1 MPPSLAKRWGEV
13 LRVADDGP
21 HVVVEEVGLA
31 GDGLAREDVVA
42 AR

>member
-13 LRVADDGP
+13 LRVADEGP
-21 HVVVEEVGLA
+21 QVLAEEVGLA
-31 GDGLAREDVVA
+31 GDGLARKDVVV